1 MLVGRHGV
9 TSHVAAGKDEPALVQ
24 TSLTRAARGAGH
36 ATPDTISL
44 TPQFLLLPL
53 PLDPAASAFPGTADP
68 THPQTLW
75 MRGRGTPIGYV
86 PVPVPEPVHQAL
98 RTLPPDP
105 TGLPSRD

>member
-53 PLDPAASAFPGTADP
+53 PLDPAASALPETSDP
-68 THPQTLW
+68 THPLSLW
-75 MRGRGTPIGYV
+75 VRARGTSIGYV
-86 PVPVPEPVHQAL
+86 PVLVPEPVHQAL
-98 RTLPPDP
+98 QVLQPNPTRLP
-105 TGLPSRD
+105 